1 MSSLDTLKKRINY
14 DGGTMQ
20 EQRMN
25 LDKLRSLKKA
35 L

>member
-1 MSSLDTLKKRINY
+1 MLSLDTLKERINY
-14 DGGTMQ
+14 NGGPMQ